1 MREEKVLK
9 YTTHEPTVFKCA
21 EDLPMPG
28 AKHGPVI
35 RDCYTLECNVDGY
48 GSVMIN
54 GKSFTVSPK
63 TFYILFPNQV
73 VTHACDIEKP
83 RKGYFC
89 HIGGLNVANLIE
101 ATGIT
106 PENPFAPKGTF
117 FPLLEEIIEIHKSM
131 PDKSRSADIRRTG
144 CFYKIIS
151 ILTPKQKPAS
161 QNVMLQKALG
171 VIGTSYA
178 KIDSVSNLASAIG
191 FDRSYFTRIFKEST
205 GISPRAYLNTIKI
218 ERACFMLA
226 NTTMTILEIADHVG
240 IQPRNFSRIF
250 KREMYMTPQEYR
262 NTHKINGSQ

>member
-54 GKSFTVSPK
+54 GKSFTVSPR

-73 VTHACDIEKP
+73 VTHACDIEEP

>member
-151 ILTPKQKPAS
+151 ILTPKHKPAS

-262 NTHKINGSQ
+262 NTHKINGAQ

>member
-54 GKSFTVSPK
+54 GKSFTVSPR

-262 NTHKINGSQ
+262 NTHKINGAQ

>member
-54 GKSFTVSPK
+54 GKSFTVSPR

-144 CFYKIIS
+144 CFYKIVS
-151 ILTPKQKPAS
+151 ILTPQQKPAS

-205 GISPRAYLNTIKI
+205 GMSPHSYLNTVKI
-218 ERACFMLA
+218 ENACFMLR
-226 NTTMTILEIADHVG
+226 NTSMTVLEIADYVG

-250 KREMYMTPQEYR
+250 KKEMYMTPQEYR
-262 NTHKINGSQ
+262 ETHKAKNNQ